1 MAKITF
7 KNVFS
12 GVLKVAGEILTSAA
26 YAEAAKSERV
36 QTEVAK
42 GKVALGKETLWGIFP
57 FLVIGGVLMLLLKG
71 FK

>member
-1 MAKITF
+1 MKIDF
-7 KNVFS
+7 KKIFS
-12 GVLKVAGEILTSAA
+12 GVLKVTSQVLSQAA

-42 GKVALGKETLWGIFP
+42 GKVALGKETLWGLFP
-57 FLVIGGVLMLLLKG
+57 FIVIGGVFMLLLKG

>member
-1 MAKITF
+1 MKIDF
-7 KNVFS
+7 KKVFNR
-12 GVLKVAGEILTSAA
+12 VLEVTGEVLSQVAYS
-26 YAEAAKSERV
+26 EAAKSPRV

-57 FLVIGGVLMLLLKG
+57 FIVIGGVLIMLLKG